1 MALDKQVDMYS
12 VDTGHFYSNHE
23 KYLHDMNCKY
33 RQERNYVKNKRT
45 ELESDLV
52 KAGFSKEEIKHWNLY
67 TIEDF
72 YERYS
77 QVMETPET
85 WELIEKYA
93 FYNSLIHH
101 KREKAKES
109 KMQLLTLLKNRMKQN
124 ELTDG
129 KDHRRVLRE
138 QDLSDA
144 NVVSV
149 FESSLTRTIGVQ
161 QDELTDDL
169 LVVQIYYFDI
179 FKDISYYGFWYRG
192 EKYRYL
198 TSSAGQIRKK
208 KAVFIK
214 ESTWNRIEKTIMCG
228 LTVDK
233 INAKGGNNPN

>member
-1 MALDKQVDMYS
+1 MALDKQVNMYS

-33 RQERNYVKNKRT
+33 RSERNYLRNQLQKLAAK
-45 ELESDLV
+45 
-52 KAGFSKEEIKHWNLY
+52 
-67 TIEDF
+67 
-72 YERYS
+72 
-77 QVMETPET
+77 
-85 WELIEKYA
+85 LIEYG
-93 FYNSLIHH
+93 YDQEQLMLIQKNEIENFMDAPEEQLNAMYDYIQCYTLIDH
-101 KREKAKES
+101 KRQKAKES
-109 KMQLLTLLKNRMKQN
+109 KEKLLCLLKNKINQN
-124 ELTDG
+124 IITNG
-129 KDHRRVLRE
+129 ADHIRVLRE
-138 QDLSDA
+138 QDLHEV
-144 NVVSV
+144 NIISV

>member
-1 MALDKQVDMYS
+1 MYS
-12 VDTGHFYSNHE
+12 VDTGHFYTNHE
-23 KYLHDMNCKY
+23 RYLHNMNCKY

-52 KAGFSKEEIKHWNLY
+52 KAGFAKEEIKHWNLN

-72 YERYS
+72 RKDYGHAMES
-77 QVMETPET
+77 QAV

-101 KREKAKES
+101 KREKAKNS

-129 KDHRRVLRE
+129 KDYRRVLRE

-179 FKDISYYGFWYRG
+179 FKDISYYGFWYHG

-228 LTVDK
+228 LTVDE